1 MDLHG
6 SCDARDGVLRIALLY
21 DCFVYL
27 DILEHRVCDLQC
39 KTGKAFMGTGVVF
52 CSKFRFVPYAVVF
65 LSLNGCASRHDRAL
79 VALKRTRHSTIK
91 YRENVGNVLS
101 STGALVRIAHYGNMP
116 ADREACF
123 GIIEK
128 NLPDTHPEI
137 DKKNPTDKEIGE
149 QAVLL
154 EESISNLKQEAS
166 ILSKH
171 IREVEKETIALRD
184 DSVKYSMVKSISY
197 SIGASVFAVLL
208 LSFFTSKIRGNNY
221 FDG

>member
-1 MDLHG
+1 
-6 SCDARDGVLRIALLY
+6 
-21 DCFVYL
+21 
-27 DILEHRVCDLQC
+27 
-39 KTGKAFMGTGVVF
+39 MGTGVVF

-65 LSLNGCASRHDRAL
+65 LSLNGCVSRHDRAF
-79 VALKRTRHSTIK
+79 VALKRTRRSAIK

-123 GIIEK
+123 SIIEK

-154 EESISNLKQEAS
+154 EKSISRLKKEAS

-171 IREVEKETIALRD
+171 VREVEKETIALRD

-221 FDG
+221 FNG

>member
-1 MDLHG
+1 MD
-6 SCDARDGVLRIALLY
+6 
-21 DCFVYL
+21 
-27 DILEHRVCDLQC
+27 
-39 KTGKAFMGTGVVF
+39 TGVVF
-52 CSKFRFVPYAVVF
+52 CSKFRFVLYATVL

-79 VALKRTRHSTIK
+79 VVLKRTQRSIIK
-91 YRENVGNVLS
+91 CKKNIEDILS

-123 GIIEK
+123 GVIEK

-137 DKKNPTDKEIGE
+137 DKKNPTDKEIGK

-154 EESISNLKQEAS
+154 EKSISNLKQEVS
-166 ILSKH
+166 TLSKH
-171 IREVEKETIALRD
+171 IREAEKETIALRD

-221 FDG
+221 FNG

>member
-1 MDLHG
+1 MLRWKILIL
-6 SCDARDGVLRIALLY
+6 STFVLA
-21 DCFVYL
+21 
-27 DILEHRVCDLQC
+27 Q
-39 KTGKAFMGTGVVF
+39 G
-52 CSKFRFVPYAVVF
+52 
-65 LSLNGCASRHDRAL
+65 GCTSRHDRAL
-79 VALKRTRHSTIK
+79 VALKKTRHSTIK

-123 GIIEK
+123 GVIEK

-137 DKKNPTDKEIGE
+137 DKKNPTDREIGE

-166 ILSKH
+166 TLSKH